1 MARKRKRK
9 ARKAPKVRNWIAV
22 HAHLRGGAGSHGDA
36 RKEQARKAC
45 RGKQHQERD

>member
-1 MARKRKRK
+1 MARKKKRK

-22 HAHLRGGAGSHGDA
+22 
-36 RKEQARKAC
+36 ARKAC